1 MLVAYSATHHRKNQR
16 IHYLLYFFSPLP
28 KAKELVF
35 NFWNCDWRN
44 ACTKCQFEASLHLSI
59 NFSYVSPTKNVM
71 CYYPI
76 TSKSGMVS
84 KRGATTS
91 LATQSPD
98 AFFTR
103 RSLQQNHPRN
113 NTSITWDATLV
124 MEITYEAIDFRDT
137 VSMMSA
143 HAKYRST
150 TCFVA
155 SDIDGRSAWSQ
166 NQIHTQSKRTNI
178 LLKWATQR
186 AQGKQEYRLEAKKV
200 TSRCRWLLV
209 PQSCQRVEVLPLFLW
224 AVSFALSRIE
234 SCNSP
239 PNPKAAK
246 SHLSPATQR
255 VRCVMKASRISP
267 ESHIRSTAKA
277 AHPAIMLWLH
287 MYVCFWTSRGH
298 LHVVPESVLLTLA
311 ERQEN
316 SSRIRKFPPNGPSLS
331 ACCQQVAHLHWSSK
345 KSESPPELGL
355 ILLVIMWFT
364 VCFFSRF
371 LEWVSLSLQKSEMQ
385 MNPSFLLFAF
395 FHSIVRKRS
404 SH

>member
-1 MLVAYSATHHRKNQR
+1 
-16 IHYLLYFFSPLP
+16 
-28 KAKELVF
+28 
-35 NFWNCDWRN
+35 
-44 ACTKCQFEASLHLSI
+44 
-59 NFSYVSPTKNVM
+59 
-71 CYYPI
+71 
-76 TSKSGMVS
+76 MVS

-178 LLKWATQR
+178 LPKWARQR
-186 AQGKQEYRLEAKKV
+186 AQGKQEYHLEAKKV

-224 AVSFALSRIE
+224 AVSFALSQIE
-234 SCNSP
+234 NCNSP

-255 VRCVMKASRISP
+255 IRCVMKASRISP
-267 ESHIRSTAKA
+267 ESYVRSTARQ
-277 AHPAIMLWLH
+277 HILQSH
-287 MYVCFWTSRGH
+287 FDYICMYV
-298 LHVVPESVLLTLA
+298 PEPVEAICMLYLRVYCWLL
-311 ERQEN
+311 
-316 SSRIRKFPPNGPSLS
+316 PNIKRT
-331 ACCQQVAHLHWSSK
+331 AVE
-345 KSESPPELGL
+345 SESFRQTDQVFQLAVSKLGISIAPQRSL
-355 ILLVIMWFT
+355 KVRQNLV
-364 VCFFSRF
+364 
-371 LEWVSLSLQKSEMQ
+371 
-385 MNPSFLLFAF
+385 
-395 FHSIVRKRS
+395 
-404 SH
+404 